1 MKVHIALV
9 GGQAAPVYHG
19 IVATQPD
26 KVVYVYSKDS
36 ERVLTQLRAEVVLQE
51 DKLEPLH
58 TTDPK
63 SILQCAQDLA
73 QKYSTDEVTVNIS
86 SGLKSWSHFFC
97 IVFDKMPN
105 ATVVYMDQNNVLW
118 NYRTMQPK
126 MGFDFDMN
134 TLFRL
139 YGNPLKHYTDFADYT
154 EDDHRVAEAIESVRF
169 YNSKQFTDLLSVLKK
184 DWDNQLVQQH
194 SGRFVHPQGGYVEWT
209 KDDFVRLVIMH
220 NKKGVKK
227 LELVSPHAVSLAFNT
242 GWFEYKV
249 ARMLSHWKYAKD
261 IRLNCIF
268 PPSKNQNMT
277 RYPKNEVDIIVNTGT
292 KLLFVECKTKL
303 ASSTNI
309 DKFRTVVK
317 NYGGSGSKALFITDA
332 VMNDTE
338 KEKCTESQI
347 LHFSLSD
354 QSLGPN
360 KEQALFAL
368 LNRELFNINA

>member
-26 KVVYVYSKDS
+26 KVVYIYSKDS
-36 ERVLTQLRAEVVLQE
+36 ERVLNQLRAVVKLPE
-51 DKLEPLH
+51 DNLEPLH

-63 SILQCAQDLA
+63 LILQCAQDLA
-73 QKYSTDEVTVNIS
+73 QKYSSDEVTVNIS
-86 SGLKSWSHFFC
+86 SGLKSWSHFFG

-105 ATVVYMDQNNVLW
+105 AVVVYMDQNNVLW
-118 NYRTMQPK
+118 NYKTMQPQT
-126 MGFDFDMN
+126 GFNFDMD

-139 YGNPLKHYTDFADYT
+139 YGNPLRHYTDYFDYT
-154 EDDHRVAEAIESVRF
+154 EDDHKIANVIESVRF
-169 YNSKQFTDLLSVLKK
+169 YNSRQFTDLLSVLKK
-184 DWDNQLVQQH
+184 EWENQLQQQH
-194 SGRFVHPQGGYVEWT
+194 FGRFAHPQGGYVEWE
-209 KDDFVRLVIMH
+209 KDSFVRLVLTH
-220 NKKGVKK
+220 NRKGTKEI
-227 LELVSPHAVSLAFNT
+227 ELVSPHAVSLAFNA

-268 PPSKNQNMT
+268 PPSKNQDMI

-303 ASSTNI
+303 SSSTNI

-317 NYGGSGSKALFITDA
+317 NYGGNGSKALFITDA
-332 VMNDTE
+332 EMNDTE
-338 KEKCTESQI
+338 KEKCAESQI

-354 QSLGPN
+354 QSVGPN
-360 KEQALFAL
+360 KEQALFSL
-368 LNRELFNINA
+368 LNKELFNINA